1 MIDDSTVNSQ
11 IVDAVSSIVTLTT
24 GQADRKSVV

>member
-1 MIDDSTVNSQ
+1 MKRLLTTT
-11 IVDAVSSIVTLTT
+11 AALGLAVTLAACG